1 MTLIS
6 MLSLVSY
13 EPMEFQKTQ
22 PISNSK
28 RHENYNPFRKRERIL
43 QNIHQFN
50 KENVKDVNPLFL
62 ET

>member
-28 RHENYNPFRKRERIL
+28 RHENYNPFRERERGYYKIFINL
-43 QNIHQFN
+43 I
-50 KENVKDVNPLFL
+50 KKM
-62 ET
+62 